1 MIEVYNIVLWQGL
14 IVLPV
19 KAIGASNEASK
30 RQVQSK
36 QKKKTFSRCC
46 VASSLLRDVGEAES
60 VHSLKGTLYK
70 LKERKAAKGC

>member
-36 QKKKTFSRCC
+36 QKKKPSP
-46 VASSLLRDVGEAES
+46 D
-60 VHSLKGTLYK
+60 
-70 LKERKAAKGC
+70 AA